1 LGERHPFFTTDAEI
15 GYCLHSEFCIPHS
28 VMSPDLERLIQLQR
42 LETIIAEAKAAIS
55 LHPQKLASLDER
67 LDEAK
72 RAVESAKEQL
82 KVNHD
87 RRRELEKDVTLYQG
101 RLTKFKDQLMTVKT
115 NREYQAMQH
124 EIATA
129 QSDLGSVEEKMLE
142 RMLEAD
148 ELNASSKQAEATLAA
163 RSKEIE
169 AERKGLGQALGS
181 TEASLTESTEAR
193 AALVKALEPRLVA
206 LFEQVAKVRKGVA
219 ICAATRDGLC
229 SVCHVRLRP
238 HVFQQIRQNDA
249 IVQCDSCQR
258 VLYWV
263 PPPPP
268 VEPPVVH
275 AP

>member
-1 LGERHPFFTTDAEI
+1 ML
-15 GYCLHSEFCIPHS
+15 
-28 VMSPDLERLIQLQR
+28 PDLERLIQLQR
-42 LETIIAEAKAAIS
+42 LETIITDAKAAIV
-55 LHPQKLASLDER
+55 LHPQRLAALDAR

-82 KVNHD
+82 KTNHD
-87 RRRELEKDVTLYQG
+87 RRRELEKDVALYQG
-101 RLTKFKDQLMTVKT
+101 RLTRFKDQLSAVKT

-129 QSDLGSVEEKMLE
+129 QNDLGSVEEKMLE
-142 RMLEAD
+142 RMMEAD
-148 ELNASSKQAEATLAA
+148 EIAAASKQAEATLAA
-163 RSKEIE
+163 QSKEIE
-169 AERKGLGQALGS
+169 ADKKTLTHDLAS
-181 TEASLTESTEAR
+181 TEASLKESTEAR

-206 LFEQVAKVRKGVA
+206 LFEQVARVRKGVA
-219 ICAATRDGLC
+219 ICSATRDGLC

-238 HVFQQIRQNDA
+238 SVFQQVRHNDS

-258 VLYWV
+258 VLYWI

-275 AP
+275 VS

>member
-1 LGERHPFFTTDAEI
+1 
-15 GYCLHSEFCIPHS
+15 
-28 VMSPDLERLIQLQR
+28 MSPDLERLIQLQR
-42 LETIIAEAKAAIS
+42 LETIIAEAKSSIA
-55 LHPQKLASLDER
+55 LHPQRIAALDTR

-72 RAVESAKEQL
+72 RVVESAKEQL
-82 KVNHD
+82 KANHD
-87 RRRELEKDVTLYQG
+87 RRRELEKDVALYQG

-129 QSDLGSVEEKMLE
+129 QSDLGSVEEKVLE

-148 ELNASSKQAEATLAA
+148 DTNAASKRAETALSAQ
-163 RSKEIE
+163 SKEIE
-169 AERKGLGQALGS
+169 AERKALGQELIS
-181 TEASLTESTEAR
+181 TEASLKESTEAR

-206 LFEQVAKVRKGVA
+206 LFEQVAKVRRGVA
-219 ICAATRDGLC
+219 ICTATRDGLC

-238 HVFQQIRQNDA
+238 PVFQQVRHNDS
-249 IVQCDSCQR
+249 IVQCESCQR